1 MTLPNELAWI
11 PDLVRGVFFAPCER
25 HSAGSKGEQVN
36 LFSVSGRRAMCA
48 ACAAETSVK
57 DAIQV
62 RRARDETWV
71 FYARAFV
78 SFSPLV
84 LLRVARQRGTNATQC
99 GTPGLARVSTARRFE
114 RLRGETFARGETA
127 RYRSIRVFRWDDER
141 MMMERTRVCLGGGMK
156 TRESNESN
164 PNANRD

>member
-62 RRARDETWV
+62 RRARDETWI
-71 FYARAFV
+71 FYARA
-78 SFSPLV
+78 SFRSRPSSFF
-84 LLRVARQRGTNATQC
+84 AS
-99 GTPGLARVSTARRFE
+99 RVSGAPMRRNAGRQVS
-114 RLRGETFARGETA
+114 RLDSSE
-127 RYRSIRVFRWDDER
+127 V
-141 MMMERTRVCLGGGMK
+141 
-156 TRESNESN
+156 
-164 PNANRD
+164 

>member
-1 MTLPNELAWI
+1 MTPPNELAWI

-62 RRARDETWV
+62 RRARDETWI

-84 LLRVARQRGTNATQC
+84 LLRVARHRGTNATQC
-99 GTPGLARVSTARRFE
+99 ETPGLASRQ
-114 RLRGETFARGETA
+114 
-127 RYRSIRVFRWDDER
+127 
-141 MMMERTRVCLGGGMK
+141 LGGLNG
-156 TRESNESN
+156 
-164 PNANRD
+164 

>member
-62 RRARDETWV
+62 RRARDETWI
-71 FYARAFV
+71 FYACAFV

-99 GTPGLARVSTARRFE
+99 GTPGLASRQLGGLNGWEGRPS
-114 RLRGETFARGETA
+114 RGETA

-141 MMMERTRVCLGGGMK
+141 MIMERTRVCLGGMK